1 MISKMQDKNWRN
13 LGLERKC
20 KTQGVDVVKLRYRK
34 TEGKLEKRASGGRK
48 EIVETYYLD
57 ISEERCRR
65 MGGATR

>member
-34 TEGKLEKRASGGRK
+34 TEGKLEKMS
-48 EIVETYYLD
+48 
-57 ISEERCRR
+57 
-65 MGGATR
+65 

>member
-1 MISKMQDKNWRN
+1 MWLNWGIEKQKVN
-13 LGLERKC
+13 L
-20 KTQGVDVVKLRYRK
+20 
-34 TEGKLEKRASGGRK
+34 KRWASGGRK